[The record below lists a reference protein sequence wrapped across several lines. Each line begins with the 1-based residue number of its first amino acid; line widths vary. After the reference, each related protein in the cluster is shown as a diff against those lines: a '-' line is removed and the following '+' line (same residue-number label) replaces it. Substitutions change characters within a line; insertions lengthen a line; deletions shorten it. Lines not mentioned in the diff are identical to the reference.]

1 MNAREQRRVDELRRL
16 EEENAK
22 KTPEE
27 REKDRRKKPVEFGS
41 ADDFMLQQAI
51 AQLNGKPVQRSKSRL
66 EASQAAGKPDT
77 DADKGEGQAGRRQG
91 PGEARRQAGCSGKP
105 ASQPPASAPMGE
117 PLGTPTGKAS
127 LTARAQAWLRTT
139 ARGAH
144 PTGRRCLQRAVS

>member
-27 REKDRRKKPVEFGS
+27 REKDRRKPVEFGS

-66 EASQAAGKPDT
+66 EASQAA
-77 DADKGEGQAGRRQG
+77 EEAG
-91 PGEARRQAGCSGKP
+91 
-105 ASQPPASAPMGE
+105 
-117 PLGTPTGKAS
+117 
-127 LTARAQAWLRTT
+127 
-139 ARGAH
+139 
-144 PTGRRCLQRAVS
+144 